1 MKGQRRKFPLC
12 RFRPLTSSVVNWPRD
27 PAGLFFGR
35 GFFWA
40 RPFLGALWSG
50 AGETGQGLL
59 ATASHLPRLRS
70 GGDVEVFDVH
80 IDAFPTGK
88 GQL

>member
-1 MKGQRRKFPLC
+1 LRAF
-12 RFRPLTSSVVNWPRD
+12 S
-27 PAGLFFGR
+27 
-35 GFFWA
+35 
-40 RPFLGALWSG
+40 GALWSI

-80 IDAFPTGK
+80 IDAFPTGE